1 MLFQVWKNDKCR
13 GEHLQNLQKNLGY
26 LVNKFESA
34 ASEAGHLAYKD
45 APERKMKKAEVTPDK
60 ETIQA
65 VLRSEWMVEN
75 TRNLLDLN
83 G

>member
-1 MLFQVWKNDKCR
+1 LQVSKNDKCR
-13 GEHLQNLQKNLGY
+13 GEHLQNLQKNVACLIST
-26 LVNKFESA
+26 FESA

-45 APERKMKKAEVTPDK
+45 ALERKMKKAEVTPDK

-75 TRNLLDLN
+75 KRNLLDLN